1 MADQEFQTL
10 LVEAQELGLHYTGD
24 DVVELQG
31 LVTMA
36 RAEKGKDHPVPCF
49 GLSYDPTDRRCRIC
63 SLRNPCADQ
72 DKKPRVELANAR
84 LQMLPCEVCGKGHL
98 EIELLDPETREL
110 RDYGCTTKGCPGTVS
125 IQCGWETHGQEVAR
139 EVAFEPQGSGAAEAK
154 PPVGNDDSPSP
165 EPAQAGGEASG
176 TSEQNAPRVR
186 LRVVQGGGGGKT
198 APKKAT
204 KKAAKKARK
213 GARAK
218 KGAKK
223 APTEATKPAK
233 PAKAAS
239 KKLVFIYD
247 GKPYSSL
254 SKVVNTITESR
265 NWSPAK
271 FFGVKPDEVRAG
283 ATYEKQWNGSRY
295 IVEVIEK

>member
-24 DVVELQG
+24 DVVELEG

-125 IQCGWETHGQEVAR
+125 IQCGWETHAQEVAR
-139 EVAFEPQGSGAAEAK
+139 EVAFETQDSGAAEAK
-154 PPVGNDDSPSP
+154 PVGGDDSPSS
-165 EPAQAGGEASG
+165 EPAQAGGAASG
-176 TSEQNAPRVR
+176 TPEPDKPRVR
-186 LRVVQGGGGGKT
+186 LRVVQGGGAKS
-198 APKKAT
+198 APA
-204 KKAAKKARK
+204 KKAAKKKAT
-213 GARAK
+213 K

-223 APTEATKPAK
+223 AAARKGASAKKGAKPAK
-233 PAKAAS
+233 PAG
-239 KKLVFIYD
+239 KKLVFMYD
-247 GKPYSSL
+247 GKPFDSL
-254 SKVVNTITESR
+254 TKVVNTITASR
-265 NWSPAK
+265 NWSPQK
-271 FFGVKPDEVRAG
+271 FFGVKPGTAKAG
-283 ATYEKQWNGSRY
+283 DTYEKQWKGSTH
-295 IVEVIEK
+295 IVEVIGK